1 MTEPIGRGTLILVST
16 CLVVGVFLFFH
27 REPWLPVHIISPGK
41 GPAFSDDGDL
51 LSLRAAVEK
60 QLHWLESKP
69 VGTTVQLGDEEIPVT
84 LLHLSLSHLSTFL
97 HSSPTPRQLAAFLH
111 DNYDVFQAG
120 GRKEKRGRELLV
132 TAYYEP
138 VFNGDLQKTDT
149 ARWPIYQLPKKMTPG
164 TKHGWNRREIELFGR
179 LKGQELAW
187 LNDPFDAYLLHVQG
201 SGKIRRP
208 DGSIFTVRYAGNNA
222 MEYMSLGK
230 LFVDE
235 KILPLEK
242 VNIPAM
248 RKWLTEHPEEQ
259 QRMFFHN
266 PRYIFF
272 KKGTPGNPEGSNGV
286 KLTPGR
292 SIAID
297 PDILPTGSM
306 GLIKTRMP
314 RVQNSRLNGWYETS
328 RLVFP
333 QDSGA
338 AIKGA
343 GRVDLFLGSGDVA
356 EKTAQIMKEPGKLYF
371 LFWRD
376 KENFEEK

>member
-1 MTEPIGRGTLILVST
+1 MRRGTLILIST
-16 CLVVGVFLFFH
+16 LFVLGVFLFFY
-27 REPWLPVHIISPGK
+27 REPWRPVHIIAPENE
-41 GPAFSDDGDL
+41 PAFFDDGDL
-51 LSLRAAVEK
+51 LSLRTAVES
-60 QLHWLESKP
+60 QLHWLKAKP
-69 VGTTVQLGDEEIPVT
+69 EGTTVKLGDEEIPIA
-84 LLHLSLSHLSTFL
+84 LLHASLAHLSAFL
-97 HSSPTPRQLAAFLH
+97 RSNPTPGQLAAFLR

-138 VFNGDLQKTDT
+138 IFNGDLQKTDT
-149 ARWPIYQLPKKMTPG
+149 AIWPIYQLPEKMPRDL
-164 TKHGWNRREIELFGR
+164 KNHGWSRKEIELSGR

-208 DGSIFTVRYAGNNA
+208 DGSIFTVRYAGNNGL
-222 MEYMSLGK
+222 EYMSLGK

-242 VNIPAM
+242 VTIPAI
-248 RKWLTEHPEEQ
+248 RTWLAEHPEEQ

-272 KKGTPGNPEGSNGV
+272 KKGTPGNPVGSNGV

-297 PDILPTGSM
+297 PTILPTGSL
-306 GLIKTRMP
+306 GFIKTRMP
-314 RVQNSRLNGWYETS
+314 KIQNGRIKGWHKTS
-328 RLVFP
+328 KLVFP

-343 GRVDLFLGSGDVA
+343 GRVDLFLGNGDVA
-356 EKTAQIMKEPGKLYF
+356 EKTAQVMKEPGKLYF

-376 KENFEEK
+376 KGDFKEK

>member
-1 MTEPIGRGTLILVST
+1 MRRGTLILIST
-16 CLVVGVFLFFH
+16 LFALGVFLFFY
-27 REPWLPVHIISPGK
+27 REPWRPVHIISPGNE
-41 GPAFSDDGDL
+41 PAFSDDGDL
-51 LSLRAAVEK
+51 LSLRTAVES
-60 QLHWLESKP
+60 QLHWLEAKAE
-69 VGTTVQLGDEEIPVT
+69 GTTVKLGDEEIPVT
-84 LLHLSLSHLSTFL
+84 LLHSSLAHLSAFL
-97 HSSPTPRQLAAFLH
+97 RSSPTPDQLAAFLR

-138 VFNGDLQKTDT
+138 IFNGDLQKTET
-149 ARWPIYQLPKKMTPG
+149 AIWPIYQLPKKMPQG
-164 TKHGWNRREIELFGR
+164 LKDHGWSREEIELSGR

-187 LNDPFDAYLLHVQG
+187 LNNPFDVYLLHVQG

-208 DGSIFTVRYAGNNA
+208 DGSIFTVRYAGNNGL
-222 MEYMSLGK
+222 EYMSLGK

-242 VNIPAM
+242 VTIPAM
-248 RKWLTEHPEEQ
+248 RKWLAEHPEEQ

-272 KKGTPGNPEGSNGV
+272 KKGTPGNPAGSNGV

-297 PDILPTGSM
+297 PTILPTGSL
-306 GLIKTRMP
+306 GFIKTRMP
-314 RVQNSRLNGWYETS
+314 RVQNGQIKGWQKTS
-328 RLVFP
+328 KLVFP

-343 GRVDLFLGSGDVA
+343 GRVDLFLGNGDVA
-356 EKTAQIMKEPGKLYF
+356 EKTAQVMKEPGKLYF

-376 KENFEEK
+376 KGALKEK

>member
-1 MTEPIGRGTLILVST
+1 M
-16 CLVVGVFLFFH
+16 
-27 REPWLPVHIISPGK
+27 
-41 GPAFSDDGDL
+41 
-51 LSLRAAVEK
+51 
-60 QLHWLESKP
+60 
-69 VGTTVQLGDEEIPVT
+69 QLGDEEVPIT
-84 LLHLSLSHLSTFL
+84 LLHSSLAHLSIFL
-97 HSSPTPRQLAAFLH
+97 RSRPTSGQLAAFLR

-120 GRKEKRGRELLV
+120 GRKGKRGRELLV

-138 VFNGDLQKTDT
+138 VFKGDLQKTDT
-149 ARWPIYQLPKKMTPG
+149 AIWPIYQLPEKMPPG
-164 TKHGWNRREIELFGR
+164 MKSHGLSRRDIELFGH

-201 SGKIRRP
+201 SGKICRP
-208 DGSIFTVRYAGNNA
+208 DGSLFTVRYAGNNGL
-222 MEYMSLGK
+222 EYMSLGK

-242 VNIPAM
+242 VNIPAI
-248 RKWLTEHPEEQ
+248 RKWLAEHPEEQ

-272 KKGTPGNPEGSNGV
+272 KKGNPGNPEGSNGV
-286 KLTPGR
+286 ELTPGR

-297 PDILPTGSM
+297 PAILPTGSL
-306 GLIKTRMP
+306 GFIRTRMP
-314 RVQNSRLNGWYETS
+314 KVENDRLNGWYETS

-333 QDSGA
+333 QDVGA

-356 EKTAQIMKEPGKLYF
+356 EKTAQVMKEPGRLYF

-376 KENFEEK
+376 KGKLKER